1 MTHSTDAKRK
11 IIGKALA
18 ELVEQARHGGPKI
31 RIGLMVAGSELGSGE
46 FVTAA
51 HMAMHADPRLQ
62 VVGIGPE
69 PRGLGGS
76 TVPSGMDWINTPD
89 CETDISEAME
99 KALADGS
106 IAAAVALHYP
116 FPLGVTTIGRVL
128 TPGRGKPMLLAS
140 STGLSATHRPEA
152 LLRNALY
159 GIAVAKSL
167 GIARP
172 SVGILNL
179 DAAPSVHR
187 ALSKLQEKG
196 YDISFGSSVRADGGA
211 LLRGNDL
218 LAGAVDVCVCDT
230 LTGNVLMKLFAAFST
245 GGSYEASG
253 WGYGPSVGEN
263 WNKIVSIISRA
274 SGAPVIANA
283 LQYTA
288 EAVRGGLCGQVAQ
301 EVASARSAGLDEVL
315 AALAPKPECVVAE
328 TVSPPPAEPTDE
340 EIHGVDV
347 LDLENAVREL
357 WKEGIYAESAMG
369 CTGPVVKLSAA
380 KREKAEACLRALGYL

>member
-11 IIGKALA
+11 IIGQALA

-31 RIGLMVAGSELGSGE
+31 RVGLMVAGSELGSGE
-46 FVTAA
+46 FVAAA
-51 HMAMHADPRLQ
+51 HKAMQEDPRLQ
-62 VVGIGPE
+62 VVGIGPQ
-69 PRGLGGS
+69 PNTLDAG
-76 TVPSGMDWINTPD
+76 TVSGMDWISTPD
-89 CETDISEAME
+89 CETDISQAME
-99 KALADGS
+99 TALADGS

-128 TPGRGKPMLLAS
+128 TPGRGKSMLLAS

-179 DAAPSVHR
+179 DAAPSVYR
-187 ALSKLQEKG
+187 ALNKLQEKG

-283 LQYTA
+283 LRYTA
-288 EAVRGGLCGQVAQ
+288 EAVRGGLCAQVAQ
-301 EVASARSAGLDEVL
+301 EVAAARAAGLDEML
-315 AALAPKPECVVAE
+315 AALAPKAECVVAE

-369 CTGPVVKLSAA
+369 CTGPVVKLAA
-380 KREKAEACLRALGYL
+380 ANREKAEACLRVLGYL

>member
-11 IIGKALA
+11 IIGQALA
-18 ELVEQARHGGPKI
+18 ELVEQARNGGPKI
-31 RIGLMVAGSELGSGE
+31 RVGLMMAGSELGSGE
-46 FVTAA
+46 FVAAA
-51 HMAMHADPRLQ
+51 HTAMREDACLQ
-62 VVGIGPE
+62 VVGIGPL
-69 PRGLGGS
+69 PDSLAGAIPAS
-76 TVPSGMDWINTPD
+76 MDWISTPD
-89 CETDISEAME
+89 CETDISAAME
-99 KALADGS
+99 KALAEGS
-106 IAAAVALHYP
+106 IAGAVALHYP

-179 DAAPSVHR
+179 DAAPSVQR
-187 ALSKLQEKG
+187 ALSKLQAKG
-196 YDISFGSSVRADGGA
+196 YDINFGSSVRADGGA

-253 WGYGPSVGEN
+253 WGYGPSTGEN

-274 SGAPVIANA
+274 SGMPVIANA
-283 LQYTA
+283 LRYTA
-288 EAVRGGLCGQVAQ
+288 EAVRGGLCSHVAQ
-301 EVASARSAGLDEVL
+301 EVAAAKAAGLDELL
-315 AALAPKPECVVAE
+315 ASLAPKPECAAE
-328 TVSPPPAEPTDE
+328 SVSPPPAEPTDE

-369 CTGPVVKLSAA
+369 CTGPVVKLAA
-380 KREKAEACLRALGYL
+380 ARREKAEACLRALGYL